1 MPNNLMR
8 KSTLIAT
15 CLLNSKFI
23 TDMAFGEQKVKEIF
37 THMRPKAD
45 FDKWNTFV
53 SNSVAQSFIER
64 GRNADTIRV
73 HSFIRELDNF

>member
-45 FDKWNTFV
+45 FDKWNTTKNKAKKEAMTYEMWKMKKLDIKKLKAAFD
-53 SNSVAQSFIER
+53 
-64 GRNADTIRV
+64 NA
-73 HSFIRELDNF
+73 